1 MDTNM
6 SRRDLLKF
14 GAVATTAAVGV
25 SMLGCSTNSAA
36 ADGAA
41 DVTKAA
47 TGTAT
52 VTMEEATSQNILNVE
67 KTVPNFAYIPDIDY
81 KQTITKNSYST
92 MKMDIIAPS
101 SDKPLPCI
109 LYINGGGFTRSS
121 PAGHLWERMYLAE
134 QGFVVASIQH
144 SVVPAAKFPQPLLD
158 CKDAV
163 RFLRAN
169 AETYNIDKDRIA
181 AMGNSAGGY
190 FATMLGVT
198 ADIAKFDEGA
208 QNASESCGVS
218 AVVDFYGVSDLT
230 IIGAGLP
237 DGLEEGHDSPATTEA
252 LMINGTAFGDNK
264 GASVFD
270 TPEKAAE
277 ASPFTYID
285 SNDPPFLIF
294 QGTADT
300 LVSPVATAEL
310 QVKLEEAGVKATRYV
325 VPEAKHGDPV
335 FSQPEVMDLV
345 VDFLN
350 ESMPAK
356 QG

>member
-41 DVTKAA
+41 DATKAA
-47 TGTAT
+47 TGTAS

-169 AETYNIDKDRIA
+169 AATYNIDKDRIA

-198 ADIAKFDEGA
+198 ADIAKFNEGVRRERSRRLLRRVRPHHHRRRA
-208 QNASESCGVS
+208 AGRLGRGPRFPCDHRGAHDQRYRVRRQQGR
-218 AVVDFYGVSDLT
+218 
-230 IIGAGLP
+230 IGLRHA
-237 DGLEEGHDSPATTEA
+237 
-252 LMINGTAFGDNK
+252 
-264 GASVFD
+264 
-270 TPEKAAE
+270 
-277 ASPFTYID
+277 
-285 SNDPPFLIF
+285 
-294 QGTADT
+294 
-300 LVSPVATAEL
+300 
-310 QVKLEEAGVKATRYV
+310 
-325 VPEAKHGDPV
+325 
-335 FSQPEVMDLV
+335 
-345 VDFLN
+345 
-350 ESMPAK
+350 
-356 QG
+356 